1 MAEEEKGERIEL
13 YGQIGAEE
21 KDGFVV
27 CFRLKGEGVEAPD
40 RIKVGGVSSLPIDK
54 SAIITAI
61 DKAGIEGVKAYGGL
75 DRTFCIKISK
85 GIDYDAAIR
94 EVLRIASEEI
104 KRQIDRYKD
113 SQRRSLEDAL
123 QKYRAEI

>member
-1 MAEEEKGERIEL
+1 MAGEEKDERIEL
-13 YGQIGAEE
+13 YGQIGEEE
-21 KDGFVV
+21 KDGFVI
-27 CFRLKGEGVEAPD
+27 CFGLKGEGVEAPD

-85 GIDYDAAIR
+85 GIDYDAAIH

-104 KRQIDRYKD
+104 KRQIDRYTD
-113 SQRRSLEDAL
+113 SQRRSLENAL